1 MLKQPTPPALGYAHA
16 LSAGK
21 KVEENLD
28 RKAQANADILDGK
41 KPDDAGDDLDVRDRA
56 MRALSTLTKGRS
68 NNQAVIAKNLLPVF
82 ELGLSDSDPAVRR
95 EARQALEEITGRFN
109 ESSTH
114 IAQAARR
121 VLEKHPQ
128 PAAPATGIPTA
139 EAA

>member
-82 ELGLSDSDPAVRR
+82 ELGLSDSDIEIRPIYEAEDFGDAMTPELR
-95 EARQALEEITGRFN
+95 EQEERLREQIAGR
-109 ESSTH
+109 T
-114 IAQAARR
+114 
-121 VLEKHPQ
+121 
-128 PAAPATGIPTA
+128 
-139 EAA
+139 